1 MPAIRTLP
9 TGRAGPTKPVKTER
23 THLENQERA
32 YVAAS
37 RRSDRSLEARVES
50 AKRASAIHK
59 QRTGREFKISE
70 QIVQDEE
77 MYEEQDDNMPF
88 QYRGLAAHLQTTDPQ
103 FNARLSAFL
112 QTQIGMRDMANSMN
126 GANGMNFSYGYP
138 GATQFTQFPQAIGAH
153 QVQHNQPLQQVQNTP
168 LPVRQ
173 TPYPTPRPQQQLGFS
188 VQGSQP
194 NHFSGHHRSM
204 SYSIPKREPQPNA
217 MHPSMSN
224 QEFRRMSMPGA
235 PSSQSPAVS
244 PHTPLVHSAHSTP
257 PSRPAYLSRHSSGHM
272 THMAISQSQ
281 QQTSISYSPQEYFPL
296 TAQLPREAQGL
307 MGSTLD
313 QSNLMNSMMM
323 AGSNNLTSTWFDFSQ
338 VTPTASNAPG
348 HQLHP
353 TREGLFS
360 TIAPATLESQETK
373 IFDDTFTA
381 DASTVTDTPTLGEID
396 NSAFADF
403 TNEDFT
409 NEDWSFLGRPVEQ

>member
-1 MPAIRTLP
+1 MPQNLP
-9 TGRAGPTKPVKTER
+9 SSTDVALQTER

-112 QTQIGMRDMANSMN
+112 QTQIGMRDMAN
-126 GANGMNFSYGYP
+126 GMNFSYGYP
-138 GATQFTQFPQAIGAH
+138 GATQFTQFPQAMGLP
-153 QVQHNQPLQQVQNTP
+153 QHNQPPQQAQNP
-168 LPVRQ
+168 LPIRQ
-173 TPYPTPRPQQQLGFS
+173 APYPNPRPQQQLGFS
-188 VQGSQP
+188 ISENQP
-194 NHFSGHHRSM
+194 SHYSGHHRSM
-204 SYSIPKREPQPNA
+204 SYSVPKREPQPNA
-217 MHPSMSN
+217 MHPSMNS
-224 QEFRRMSMPGA
+224 QQFRRMSTPGA
-235 PSSQSPAVS
+235 PSSQSPAMS

-257 PSRPAYLSRHSSGHM
+257 PSRPAYPPRHSSGHM
-272 THMAISQSQ
+272 PHVAMSPSQSQSQ

-296 TAQLPREAQGL
+296 TTQLPREAQGL
-307 MGSTLD
+307 MGSILD
-313 QSNLMNSMMM
+313 QSNPMNSMMM
-323 AGSNNLTSTWFDFSQ
+323 AGSNSLTSTWFDFSQ
-338 VTPTASNAPG
+338 VAPTTSNAPG
-348 HQLHP
+348 HQVHP

-360 TIAPATLESQETK
+360 TVAPAALESQETK
-373 IFDDTFTA
+373 FFDDAFTA
-381 DASTVTDTPTLGEID
+381 DASTVADAATLGEID
-396 NSAFADF
+396 NSAFVDF
-403 TNEDFT
+403 TNDDFT
-409 NEDWSFLGRPVEQ
+409 NEDWSFLPHPE